1 MFKEKIKQLGKGEK
15 NDKKKIEN
23 IIFLIIVLIITI
35 ILINTILGKSDNTSD
50 EKNEQDNTY
59 KTLAKVSKNEN
70 STDDLKTGLEVILST
85 IKGVGKVN
93 VFINYSETSST
104 QAMYDETT
112 TTSTTEETDSAGG
125 VRNVISTETQRE
137 VIYSEERGDKKPV
150 TEKVLMP
157 TIQGAIITAEGASNS
172 TVKTNIVN
180 AVQAATGLTIDKI
193 QVFEMK

>member
-1 MFKEKIKQLGKGEK
+1 MFNDKIKWLGKGEK

-23 IIFLIIVLIITI
+23 IIFLILVLIITI
-35 ILINTILGKSDNTSD
+35 ILINTILGKSDKTSE

-59 KTLAKVSKNEN
+59 KTLAKVSSNEASAN
-70 STDDLKTGLEVILST
+70 DLKSGLETILST

-112 TTSTTEETDSAGG
+112 TTSTTEETDSSGG

-137 VIYSEERGDKKPV
+137 VIYSEESGDKKPV

-157 TIQGAIITAEGASNS
+157 TIQGAIITAEGASS
-172 TVKTNIVN
+172 SSVKTNIVN